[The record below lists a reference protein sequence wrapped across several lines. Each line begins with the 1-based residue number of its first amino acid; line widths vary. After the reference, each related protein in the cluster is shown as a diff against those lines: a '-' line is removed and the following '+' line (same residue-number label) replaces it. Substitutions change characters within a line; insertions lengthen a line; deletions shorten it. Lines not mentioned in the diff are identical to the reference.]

1 MDDAKVLE
9 TLVLDHNELRG
20 LQQLSNAMSEF
31 EPLAKRARLGPVIAD
46 RLVAMKL
53 AEKGEVS
60 ERYIGI
66 GYEVGYKLSELGWAV
81 LDRGRWPRSRR
92 T

>member
-20 LQQLSNAMSEF
+20 LQQLSNATSEF

-53 AEKGEVS
+53 AGKGEVS
-60 ERYIGI
+60 ERYFGI

-81 LDRGRWPRSRR
+81 LDRGRRPHSRR

>member
-1 MDDAKVLE
+1 MHSEFVQDERLKMDLEKMLE
-9 TLVLDHNELRG
+9 TVVRDRNEWCG
-20 LQQLSNAMSEF
+20 LQQLLNATSEF

-60 ERYIGI
+60 GAT
-66 GYEVGYKLSELGWAV
+66 SA
-81 LDRGRWPRSRR
+81 
-92 T
+92 